1 MAAADLLC
9 STCRGVDWTG
19 AGLPRVSPATTNASP
34 GLVLFNTSAQVR
46 GLDGIV
52 APTADA
58 RPVESALLLVSLG
71 TVGELQ
77 HRRASC
83 RCCAFCFELLERRF
97 AAADID
103 RARRELV
110 PVHVYTRK
118 FGVVV
123 GGHYHDHYDGGRE
136 GEAKESSS
144 SSSSYGTTHLMC
156 FNLSFHPDF
165 HHGETAS
172 FGLLDTRKQQA
183 SPRSNTAVPSF
194 VGRLVSPRFDPEHA
208 RHWLETCERQHTSTT
223 GRQREAES
231 FLSRNGKTTELRV
244 VEIAARRIATLRL
257 EDIEGGYAA
266 LSYVWGVAE
275 QAVRLT
281 TANLEA
287 FSKPGGV
294 PKLSQTVEDAMQV
307 ARSVGIAYFWADV
320 VSILQDDEDDKAQNI
335 ADMDVIYTYSR
346 LTVAAVAGTNC
357 HEGLPGVS
365 YDRVPLLHTTFAAA
379 HGLVEIPHQPERP
392 VESLYVS
399 RGWPSRAWTLQ
410 EFLLSRQT
418 LLFCE
423 QQVIWVCRTADWA
436 EGLDVTGEKFRFAKY
451 DGLNRPRLESAIFA
465 EEPRSGS
472 NSHNDDDDDGADV
485 EFASAQRLKPDPTN
499 LADAAALIE
508 CYTRR
513 QLSYESDIKN
523 ALEGLMWYISS
534 MSTTTVFLWGLPE
547 PNFEG
552 FLCWSSVRG
561 GSRPATSSRG
571 TTTTTTTMT
580 HAVQRRLAFP
590 DAPSWSWMAWLGPVR
605 FPQFATRSAQGEE
618 EWRSLVKCFKYPT
631 YLHRQGREWN
641 DILSGYGAEDTVMA
655 RPFDM
660 WQHRQQQQQ
669 QADDR
674 SYLPLKSESASI
686 VFWGPCTTVLL
697 DEKSLD
703 IHPERLASSVVV
715 VVVPSS
721 RSKEKKK
728 RLRVQNLCVSE
739 DVAQGIFAHAGAS
752 PTPGSVS
759 VTLAAVAMEGS
770 NLPRGVEEIFLS
782 DRGSRQHNEEEEVEA
797 EEDGDGEGE
806 QVEDNQV
813 SPAVVFDIWD
823 RTVHCLVLS
832 RRPESEE
839 EGEGHFYREG
849 VLSMNLDDWLGLE
862 KEVNLVVVD

>member
-1 MAAADLLC
+1 
-9 STCRGVDWTG
+9 
-19 AGLPRVSPATTNASP
+19 
-34 GLVLFNTSAQVR
+34 
-46 GLDGIV
+46 
-52 APTADA
+52 
-58 RPVESALLLVSLG
+58 
-71 TVGELQ
+71 
-77 HRRASC
+77 
-83 RCCAFCFELLERRF
+83 
-97 AAADID
+97 
-103 RARRELV
+103 
-110 PVHVYTRK
+110 
-118 FGVVV
+118 
-123 GGHYHDHYDGGRE
+123 
-136 GEAKESSS
+136 
-144 SSSSYGTTHLMC
+144 MC

-172 FGLLDTRKQQA
+172 FGLLDTRPRQV

-194 VGRLVSPRFDPEHA
+194 VGRLVSPSFDPEHA

-231 FLSRNGKTTELRV
+231 FLSRSGKTTELRV
-244 VEIAARRIATLRL
+244 VEIAARRIVTLRL
-257 EDIEGGYAA
+257 QDIEGGYAA

-307 ARSVGIAYFWADV
+307 ARSVGIPYFWADV

-365 YDRVPLLHTTFAAA
+365 YDRAPLLHTTFAAA
-379 HGLVEIPHQPERP
+379 QHPADGGGGGSGSTGLVEIPHQPERP

-451 DGLNRPRLESAIFA
+451 DGLNRPRLESAIFT

-472 NSHNDDDDDGADV
+472 NSYNDDDDTDV
-485 EFASAQRLKPDPTN
+485 EFARAQHLKPDPTD

-534 MSTTTVFLWGLPE
+534 MSTTTVFHWGLPE

-561 GSRPATSSRG
+561 GSRLATSSRG
-571 TTTTTTTMT
+571 GTTTTRT
-580 HAVQRRLAFP
+580 HTVQRRLPFP

-605 FPQFATRSAQGEE
+605 FPQFATRSAQGKG
-618 EWRSLVKCFKYPT
+618 WRSLVKCFKYPT

-641 DILSGYGAEDTVMA
+641 DILSGYDVEDTVLA

-660 WQHRQQQQQ
+660 WQHQHQQHQQQQS
-669 QADDR
+669 DVHDH
-674 SYLPLKSESASI
+674 LPLKSESASI

-715 VVVPSS
+715 VLPS
-721 RSKEKKK
+721 RRKEKKKKK
-728 RLRVQNLCVSE
+728 RLRVQNLCISE

-770 NLPRGVEEIFLS
+770 NLPRGAEEIFLS

-797 EEDGDGEGE
+797 EDGDGDGE
-806 QVEDNQV
+806 QDQDSPP

-832 RRPESEE
+832 RRPEGE
-839 EGEGHFYREG
+839 EGDGHFYREG

-862 KEVNLVVVD
+862 KEVNLVVVG